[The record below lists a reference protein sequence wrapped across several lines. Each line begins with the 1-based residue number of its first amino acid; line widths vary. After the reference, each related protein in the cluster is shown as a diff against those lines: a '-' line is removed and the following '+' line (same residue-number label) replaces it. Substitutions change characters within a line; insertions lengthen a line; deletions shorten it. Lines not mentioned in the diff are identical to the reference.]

1 MWGVAYPCDAAN
13 RLTQITQVTRTW
25 TLGYDAAGNRTSLAH
40 PNRATIAY
48 TYLVNN
54 WLGTITHKKAGGTT
68 FDTITYAYDANGNRQ
83 YIYNGDGLKI
93 RRIEGSAVTRYY
105 HDGIRPIYETD
116 EAGSLQAQLE
126 RDIFGNLLARKTSGG
141 TWYYHHDGLGSTVG
155 LTDARRERQRAAD
168 L

>member
-68 FDTITYAYDANGNRQ
+68 FDTITYAYDANGNR
-83 YIYNGDGLKI
+83 
-93 RRIEGSAVTRYY
+93 T
-105 HDGIRPIYETD
+105 T
-116 EAGSLQAQLE
+116 
-126 RDIFGNLLARKTSGG
+126 
-141 TWYYHHDGLGSTVG
+141 
-155 LTDARRERQRAAD
+155 LTDYTGRPPSATTI
-168 L
+168 